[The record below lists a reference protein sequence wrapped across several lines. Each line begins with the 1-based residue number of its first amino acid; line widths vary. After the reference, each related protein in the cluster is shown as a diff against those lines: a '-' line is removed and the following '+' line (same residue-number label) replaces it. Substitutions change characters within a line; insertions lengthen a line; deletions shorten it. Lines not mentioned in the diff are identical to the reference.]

1 MLIEITDKMKDYAKQ
16 CEEKVL
22 STMIGTNYTGLNE
35 PNKFYYGYIG
45 EFAFIKWLKQSKIK
59 HKYSYKVHPGAYRG
73 AEDFVL
79 YANNGQQITVDVK
92 TATKPHYKNIM
103 MPKSQAER
111 YTYNCYVGVLLVND
125 DNAKICGYC
134 QKNDFTLSELM
145 YKIPTYY
152 KPLNE
157 LNDMQRLSNGVIK
170 LK

>member
-1 MLIEITDKMKDYAKQ
+1 MKDYAKQ
-16 CEEKVL
+16 CEETVL

-125 DNAKICGYC
+125 DIAKICGYC

>member
-1 MLIEITDKMKDYAKQ
+1 MKDYAQ
-16 CEEKVL
+16 LCENKIL
-22 STMIGTNYTGLNE
+22 SKMQGSNYTELDE

-45 EFAFIKWLKQSKIK
+45 EFAFIKWLNRAGIK
-59 HKYSYKVHPGAYRG
+59 YKYEVKTDGYPG
-73 AEDFVL
+73 AEDFLL
-79 YANNGQQITVDVK
+79 YSNNGQQITVDVK

-111 YTYNCYVGVLLVND
+111 YTYDCYVGVLLVND
-125 DNAKICGYC
+125 DTAKICGYC
-134 QKNDFTLSELM
+134 QKKDFILSELR

>member
-16 CEEKVL
+16 CEETVL

-125 DNAKICGYC
+125 DIAKICGYC